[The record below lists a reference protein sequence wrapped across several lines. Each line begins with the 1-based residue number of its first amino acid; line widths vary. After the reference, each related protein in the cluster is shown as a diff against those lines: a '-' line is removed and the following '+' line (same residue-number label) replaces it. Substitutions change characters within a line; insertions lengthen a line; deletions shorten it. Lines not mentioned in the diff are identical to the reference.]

1 MTDEKR
7 YGSNQVGRERPETE
21 VPAKR
26 SLRASR
32 HERKKKEETG
42 PSEESRKWVQI
53 RILPIWLR
61 IILVLLLLAGAAI
74 LGAMIGYGYLGDGQ
88 PSEVLKKE
96 TWTHIFDI
104 MNGKES

>member
-7 YGSNQVGRERPETE
+7 NGSNRVKRERLETE
-21 VPAKR
+21 APAKR

-32 HERKKKEETG
+32 HERKKIEE
-42 PSEESRKWVQI
+42 PEQASETRKWVQI

-88 PSEVLKKE
+88 PSDVLKKE

>member
-1 MTDEKR
+1 MTDEKLN
-7 YGSNQVGRERPETE
+7 GSNQIERERLETE
-21 VPAKR
+21 APAKR

-32 HERKKKEETG
+32 HEQKKKKEDEAV
-42 PSEESRKWVQI
+42 PQNRKWVQI

-61 IILVLLLLAGAAI
+61 IILVLLLLFGAAI

-88 PSEVLKKE
+88 PSDVLKKE

>member
-7 YGSNQVGRERPETE
+7 YGSNQAGRERLETE

-26 SLRASR
+26 SLRVSR
-32 HERKKKEETG
+32 HERIKKEETG
-42 PSEESRKWVQI
+42 QSEGSRKWVKI

-61 IILVLLLLAGAAI
+61 IILVLLLLTGAAI
-74 LGAMIGYGYLGDGQ
+74 LGAIIGYGYLGDGQ